1 LKIAIIG
8 SSCVGPVLELLPA
21 NGRHTA
27 ACIGKD
33 ASETSEAQAA
43 SMLLDFQ
50 NIHSREGVAGRD
62 FTNSGIA
69 CGSWAPSS
77 SAIERGRVA
86 CA

>member
-8 SSCVGPVLELLPA
+8 SSCVGPVLGPSPA
-21 NGRHTA
+21 DVGHTA
-27 ACIGKD
+27 ACLGKD
-33 ASETSEAQAA
+33 ASEISEAQAA
-43 SMLLDFQ
+43 PMLLDFQ
-50 NIHSREGVAGRD
+50 NIYSREEVAGRD

-69 CGSWAPSS
+69 CGLWACSS